1 MYDEDGAESGLSKAE
16 GVRWSREEGL
26 GRSALKPLRR
36 HRQQEIRE
44 QLHTRPNW
52 GEQGVG

>member
-16 GVRWSREEGL
+16 GVRCSRGEGL
-26 GRSALKPLRR
+26 VRSALKPLRQ
-36 HRQQEIRE
+36 HPQKKIRE
-44 QLHTRPNW
+44 QFHTRPNG